1 MNIRIPLAALAIEDT
16 KPQAGDP
23 VEGTYSGTVDS
34 IDGETAVVR
43 IEMLN
48 GMPVPA
54 EAESA
59 AEPDED
65 DLRRQAAAADGLPEE
80 LP

>member
-48 GMPVPA
+48 GTPVPA
-54 EAESA
+54 ETES